1 MGEMKLMNGSVIYL
15 ITATTLIIVLSYIF
29 GDISDLIIYDGQQFL
44 LLWQLLGLS
53 LSVTFHIFET
63 ISLCIIIIITH
74 HFLQSQRRKFVFG
87 IFLISTSAVLTA
99 ITLCTGINGS
109 IESIDWKLLDHS
121 QKLSV
126 EQQGQ
131 CCFNSTTFG
140 SEECGCILDDQT
152 QCTKC
157 NFEGGRK
164 CLWISILID
173 SITVVLLLSMAL
185 LSLLHRQINDIV
197 NKNTVGYDQLTE

>member
-1 MGEMKLMNGSVIYL
+1 M
-15 ITATTLIIVLSYIF
+15 F

-44 LLWQLLGLS
+44 FLWQLLGFS
-53 LSVTFHIFET
+53 LSITFHIFEI
-63 ISLCIIIIITH
+63 ISLSIIIIITH
-74 HFLQSQRRKFVFG
+74 HFLQSQKRKFVFG

-99 ITLCTGINGS
+99 ITLCTGINGG
-109 IESIDWKLLDHS
+109 IESIDWKLLNSS

-131 CCFNSTTFG
+131 CCFGSITFD
-140 SEECGCILDDQT
+140 SEECGCISDDHT
-152 QCTKC
+152 QCAKC
-157 NFEGGRK
+157 NFEEGRK

-173 SITVVLLLSMAL
+173 SITIVLLLSIAL

-197 NKNTVGYDQLTE
+197 NKNIVGYDQLTE